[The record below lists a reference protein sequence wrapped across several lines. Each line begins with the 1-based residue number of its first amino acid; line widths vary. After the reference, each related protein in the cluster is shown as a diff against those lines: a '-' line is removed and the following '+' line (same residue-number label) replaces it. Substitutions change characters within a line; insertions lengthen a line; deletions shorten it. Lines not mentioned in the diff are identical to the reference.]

1 MHVTGRRAAAPLR
14 PGARG
19 FTLIEL
25 LVTLVVVAVGLMGL
39 AKLQA
44 AATAETQVSR
54 IRSIMTYQAE
64 SLAAAMRA
72 NRVYWAD
79 ASGAVPT
86 IAMKADGTITNT
98 DSTLPD
104 LKTQCTS
111 ACTPAVLAATDLQVW
126 FVDNFHRQF
135 PSATADVACT
145 ASSGPVTCDITLKW
159 PERFVA
165 INRSTAPAASDVS
178 PTGTLVVH
186 VQP

>member
-1 MHVTGRRAAAPLR
+1 VHLMRRRPAAR
-14 PGARG
+14 ERG

-25 LVTLVVVAVGLMGL
+25 LVTLAIVAFGLMGL

-54 IRSIMTYQAE
+54 VRSLMTYQAE

-72 NRVYWAD
+72 NRAYWAD
-79 ASGAVPT
+79 AAGAVPT
-86 IAMKADGTITNT
+86 IAVAKGGAVTSTDATAADAG
-98 DSTLPD
+98 
-104 LKTQCTS
+104 KCTS
-111 ACTPAVLAATDLQVW
+111 TCDPAKLAATDIAQW
-126 FVDNFHRQF
+126 ANNYGTQF
-135 PSATADVACT
+135 PGATAAIACAIT
-145 ASSGPVTCDITLKW
+145 SGPVSCDITLRW

-165 INRSTAPAASDVS
+165 INRSTARAASDVD